1 MLLTASACNTTP
13 ARTDQDNGITVDAKV
28 YDTRSLENLLATL
41 NGRLGQVS
49 GIDQGMI
56 MSRIGGLQ
64 GGSSTTSGA
73 SLQVS
78 ALGTPSVATTATSLT
93 PSLVQTS
100 GNVGTSAQ
108 PTVVQTQGS
117 TTSSGTPSV
126 AQTIGSSGTQ
136 TSTTTTSTANGTTS
150 QTVTTTPSTTTNS
163 SNQTVTTS
171 PGSTSTLSN
180 QSVATTPSNTLQTVT
195 TQPAITPG
203 PAPTPVTPVP
213 SLPSSFNT
221 SAVDTLNEQM
231 QLSYQI
237 INLQLL
243 LQGAVSDDYTSQGSG
258 RRKVTL
264 GFPITISTPAS
275 YVGKVADI
283 RVDVCDPSGVHE
295 DQDFDKDPKLA
306 ILIPQEKTYNLA
318 RITGHSLSLGAG
330 AVLANVVNI
339 GASYSWTHQTYYIYK
354 AQDTVAFQRN
364 PPSGKTCEFANPVSF
379 AWQFRPVL
387 EQPTVDQGMR
397 STYAQISFP
406 PPTDTSQGLATKVT
420 INTCWR
426 DFDSKTG
433 IVGDIVSNSCQS
445 STKVLSTFFD
455 TLNIT
460 SIRYTDNGNGT
471 LSVTLQGTFPQATR
485 VAVGESYMDKSVAGF
500 EIAPNTLR
508 FTAPTQAL
516 AVLGARLLSPDGTI
530 NSITLKRAKDQPSQ
544 FVTARD
550 AYYIPGQFKPGT
562 TLTSWGALQ
571 SFRIND
577 RSDTKDPSTDVEGI
591 HFTPTDNS
599 PPAQSLEFH
608 RPDNSTCRLP
618 AIRGIDDRKSAVI
631 AAYSDSLVKVTL
643 PLWQCVE
650 VGPPTAQD
658 DWVVILAGHA
668 FGLSDAPF
676 LSFEPTRLSFLAPR
690 SLVVGQ
696 QKLTLKRMFLS
707 DSYQT
712 DYSVKPAAVSVTGIA
727 VVRSVKTQTTFA
739 ITGSRLMEAA
749 FEGIPTPKMP
759 TCCNTYALVTL
770 SSDEIA
776 SMKQLILRPKD
787 NSAPFFISLPTPPKS
802 SDDASSIAAA
812 DYTIALLQSPP
823 TADDPKQT
831 GGDGK
836 PPTPPVSGTP
846 PPPPSVA
853 VYMITSSQGS
863 TLQDASIEFP
873 KTVSTQLLDSANLQF
888 SLDAKIAAATK
899 QIALK
904 VKSGDV
910 TSTVLVT
917 LPALPKGDDSQDS
930 AAAKKLT
937 FAKTPTSINQG
948 STGPYTIKGTN
959 FQLITSFRYL
969 GTAIPVHYSTDYTT
983 ATFDTLPIGF
993 TSSPGK
999 VSLEVRLTDGTIQSF
1014 GVPVVVPISG

>member
-1 MLLTASACNTTP
+1 MACVSMLLTASACNTTP
-13 ARTDQDNGITVDAKV
+13 PRPDQDNGITVDAKV

-100 GNVGTSAQ
+100 GNIGTSAQ

-136 TSTTTTSTANGTTS
+136 TITTTTSTTNGTTS
-150 QTVTTTPSTTTNS
+150 QTVTTTPSTITNS

-195 TQPAITPG
+195 TQPGITPG

-221 SAVDTLNEQM
+221 SAVDTLNEQI

-354 AQDTVAFQRN
+354 AQDTVAFQRR
-364 PPSGKTCEFANPVSF
+364 PPPGKTCDFANPVSF

-406 PPTDTSQGLATKVT
+406 PPTDASQGLATKVA
-420 INTCWR
+420 ISTCWR

-433 IVGDIVSNSCQS
+433 IVGDIVSGSCQS

-471 LSVTLQGTFPQATR
+471 LSVTLEGTFPQATR

-544 FVTARD
+544 YVLANN
-550 AYYIPGQFKPGT
+550 AYYIPGHFKLGT
-562 TLTSWGALQ
+562 TLTSLGATQ
-571 SFRIND
+571 SFQFD
-577 RSDTKDPSTDVEGI
+577 AEGI
-591 HFTPTDNS
+591 DYAPIDSTP
-599 PPAQSLEFH
+599 PGLSLEFH
-608 RPDNSTCRLP
+608 RPDKSTCVLP
-618 AIRGIDDRKSAVI
+618 AIRGIDGRKRAEI
-631 AAYSDSLVKVTL
+631 APYSDSFVKITL
-643 PLWQCVE
+643 PLWQCIE

-668 FGLSDAPF
+668 FGLSDSPF
-676 LSFEPTRLSFLAPR
+676 LSFETTHLSFLAPR

-712 DYSVKPAAVSVTGIA
+712 DYSLKPAAVSVTGIA

-749 FEGIPTPKMP
+749 FEGIPAPKMP

-776 SMKQLILRPKD
+776 SMKQLVLRPKD
-787 NSAPFFISLPTPPKS
+787 NSAPFFISLTTPPKS
-802 SDDASSIAAA
+802 SDDASSPAAA
-812 DYTIALLQSPP
+812 DYTVTLLQSPT
-823 TADDPKQT
+823 TADDPKPK
-831 GGDGK
+831 GPDGK
-836 PPTPPVSGTP
+836 PVTPPASGGE
-846 PPPPSVA
+846 PPPSVA
-853 VYMITSSQGS
+853 VYMITSGQGS

-904 VKSGDV
+904 VKSGDEI
-910 TSTVLVT
+910 STVLVT
-917 LPALPKGDDSQDS
+917 VPALPKADDSQDS
-930 AAAKKLT
+930 TTSKKLT
-937 FAKTPTSINQG
+937 FAKTPASINQG
-948 STGPYTIKGTN
+948 STGPYSIKGTN

-983 ATFDTLPIGF
+983 ATFDTLPVGL
-993 TSSPGK
+993 TASPGK

-1014 GVPVVVPISG
+1014 GVPVVVPTSG